1 MTLIKSLLLGSAAG
15 IVAVASAQAA
25 DLPTKKGAPAAEYV
39 KICTINVNG
48 KPIVGFT
55 LPGSDTCLKLSG
67 YITAQVEGGNLSQG
81 YVQSYTAGDAI
92 QAPGTTATAIHVPAT
107 FGTPAHT
114 IPAGTAIP
122 GQPASN
128 TVSRNAFGYT
138 TRLNFAADIVSNTA
152 AGPLAGHAEM
162 QFENG
167 NGFDNTGTGAY
178 INLAYVTW
186 AGITAGKAPSFFSF
200 TGGGPGW
207 ANFFSPDQQGFNQPD
222 LLAYTASFGG
232 GFSATIAAQ
241 SAGQNCPGF
250 TGGATLGSIN
260 NPPGFGCSGG
270 GTNISDLGV
279 NYSYNGVRAPDV
291 VANLKVSQGWGSAQ
305 VSGVAHDV
313 TVTGF
318 SGAIEKTWG
327 FGIDAG
333 VSFNLP
339 QFGAGDEITFTGA
352 YTQNAGWYSGIP
364 DGMWGE
370 NGAVN
375 GNGQQ
380 MAIADTYLNPNGVTW
395 SKPEMWTISSE
406 VTHHFSPEFTA
417 SLEGS
422 YGQVHWTNLT
432 TTSMVSDST
441 SWLAGVVAHWD
452 PVKNLDFEFELL
464 YQDTHTDT
472 PNGFIPGFT
481 NPTWQSRADGFA
493 ARFEVTRSW

>member
-1 MTLIKSLLLGSAAG
+1 MTLMKSLLLGSAAG

-25 DLPTKKGAPAAEYV
+25 DLPTRKGAPAAAYV
-39 KICTINVNG
+39 QICSITVNG
-48 KPIVGFT
+48 KPVVGWT
-55 LPGSDTCLKLSG
+55 LPGSDTCFKLSG
-67 YITAQVEGGNLSQG
+67 YVTGQVEGGNLKTG
-81 YVQSYTAGDAI
+81 QSVNNYNGGLIAG
-92 QAPGTTATAIHVPAT
+92 
-107 FGTPAHT
+107 
-114 IPAGTAIP
+114 IP
-122 GQPASN
+122 GNHPGVFLGN
-128 TVSRNAFGYT
+128 TGSGQSPSGTLGRPDLGYT
-138 TRLNFAADIVSNTA
+138 TRLNFGFDAVSNTA
-152 AGPLAGHAEM
+152 YGPLVAHAEM

-167 NGFDNTGTGAY
+167 NGFDNTGSGAY

-241 SAGQNCPGF
+241 SAGMNCPGF
-250 TGGATLGSIN
+250 GPLATSGGITPAGGVLGSLTQA
-260 NPPGFGCSGG
+260 PGFGCSGG
-270 GTNISDLGV
+270 GTNISDLGD
-279 NYSYNGVRAPDV
+279 NHSYNGMRAPDG
-291 VANLKVSQGWGSAQ
+291 VANFKVSQGWGSAQ

-313 TVTGF
+313 TVTGW
-318 SGAIEKTWG
+318 SGAVQKTWG
-327 FGIDAG
+327 WGIDAG

-352 YTQNAGWYSGIP
+352 WTQNAAWYSGIP

-370 NGAVN
+370 EGAVN

-380 MAIADTYLNPNGVTW
+380 MAIADTYLNPDGVTW
-395 SKPEMWTISSE
+395 SKPTIWSVSSE
-406 VTHHFSPEFTA
+406 VTHHFSPEFSG

-422 YGQVHWTNLT
+422 YGQVRWTNLT
-432 TTSMVSDST
+432 PTSMVSNSNT
-441 SWLAGVVAHWD
+441 WLAGVVAHWD

-464 YQDTHTDT
+464 YQYATTVQ

-481 NPTWQSRADGFA
+481 NPAWVKVGDGFA